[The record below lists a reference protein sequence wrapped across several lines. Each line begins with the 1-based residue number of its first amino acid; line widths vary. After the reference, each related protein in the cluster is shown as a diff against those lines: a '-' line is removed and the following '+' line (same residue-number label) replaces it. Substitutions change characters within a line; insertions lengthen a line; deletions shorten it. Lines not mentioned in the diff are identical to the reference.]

1 MYDGYVLEGEKC
13 SVNPDSH
20 GRRVVPFSQ
29 CRKFKY
35 DFCPVAQ
42 RKIFVHALLHSWK
55 PNA

>member
-20 GRRVVPFSQ
+20 GRSVVPFSQ

-35 DFCPVAQ
+35 DFCPVAR